1 VVESRY
7 GAHPSPVQG
16 CYKRDDA
23 FFQQYHAETKTQL
36 AFDVWGQKWIYGVA
50 DREDYTR
57 ALGSSRVKELEV
69 KQHAYAAAT
78 DYGY

>member
-1 VVESRY
+1 
-7 GAHPSPVQG
+7 VQG

-36 AFDVWGQKWIYGVA
+36 AFDVWAQKWIHGVT
-50 DREDYTR
+50 DREEYGKL
-57 ALGSSRVKELEV
+57 LGSARLQELAV